1 MGSSVE
7 STLYLC
13 IAQGGRIIFSYNT
26 KDRELE
32 TLAALCLENS
42 PQFHKWYFHT
52 VSTRTFGYLMS
63 DGCTYF
69 AIVDPTLGKSA
80 LLQFLKQIRE
90 EFRNSRASGA
100 FDSLTPIIRRLIAS
114 MDNMPRS
121 AILAEEN
128 FHGVGISDA
137 SPSSMAPLLPKG
149 DGIGDSEIDEDHT
162 HSGLKIS
169 MPIEE
174 VGALSLERTSS
185 SSTRARRQYSG
196 RSLWWRHVR
205 IVVLAD
211 VALCLVLFGIWL
223 GVCRGFRRRWV
234 PRRCPRNAARER
246 TLRIDFMKWIFHLK
260 MRLTY
265 RLGSWNLKNASN
277 LIRVL
282 Y

>member
-1 MGSSVE
+1 MNSRRAKSFKLNSSRSKPIRLDKENCISFMGSSVE

-223 GVCRGFRRRWV
+223 GVCRGFRCV
-234 PRRCPRNAARER
+234 
-246 TLRIDFMKWIFHLK
+246 
-260 MRLTY
+260 
-265 RLGSWNLKNASN
+265 
-277 LIRVL
+277 
-282 Y
+282 